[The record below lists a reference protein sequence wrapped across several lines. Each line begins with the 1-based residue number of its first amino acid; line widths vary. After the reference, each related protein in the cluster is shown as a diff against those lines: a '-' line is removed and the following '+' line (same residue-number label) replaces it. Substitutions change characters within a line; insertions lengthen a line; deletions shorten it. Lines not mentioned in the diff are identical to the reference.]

1 MTDTS
6 KDAADAAQPKPSHN
20 FKLSSPL
27 AMLGIG
33 SVGAFIALCIA
44 NGLDMFQGV
53 IVPSHFLSEDM
64 IQSRFVSIIVAAIG
78 GFGLGWFLSP
88 KAKAFRILL
97 IGALVGG
104 VCFFTIVD
112 YGALG
117 WTAAS
122 VGASA
127 AFFVGIGYW
136 LRNATKGMAERFR
149 EPPTTF
155 GSAKWADEQELHS
168 KELVGKTGVR
178 LGRFKSSVSHLSVH
192 YTDDQHGVTVGASRT
207 KKGTS
212 FIIPNLLT
220 YEGSVLVL
228 DPKGENAMTTAK
240 QRKLMG
246 QEVHVVD
253 PYGITGMKSSHFNP
267 LDWLVK
273 GDVDIGDNGMILADA
288 MIQSMGGDQQFWDE
302 EGKALLLGATVHV
315 ATAPS
320 MEGKRNLGEVRRL
333 LMTGGEE
340 LQELFKDMAQ
350 SPYPVVRSAGLR
362 CLQKDEKL
370 LANVL
375 ATVQSHT
382 HFLDSPRLQQSLSKS
397 DFKFEDLKTKKMTI
411 YLVLPADKLSSH
423 GRWLRLLIQQA
434 LTVNAR
440 NIEVIPEKPILFIL
454 DEMPILGRM
463 PMIETAFG
471 LMAGF
476 GMQLHIIC
484 QSATQLKNIYKDNW
498 EVFFSNAGV
507 IQYLGSQDEFTS
519 EYFSKLCGVTTVWNW
534 SSAMARAFSVTSGK
548 DTSKSNSTT
557 NTDTTSATQRRLA
570 FADELRRMDENQQL
584 LLIRKCNPILAE
596 KQDWFL
602 DPELKDLGVNLYAK
616 D

>member
-6 KDAADAAQPKPSHN
+6 KIAADAAQPKLPQYL
-20 FKLSSPL
+20 KLNNPL
-27 AMLGIG
+27 TMLGIG

-44 NGLDMFQGV
+44 NGVGIFEGV
-53 IVPSHFLSEDM
+53 ILPSHYFGEGVL
-64 IQSRFVSIIVAAIG
+64 QSRFISIGAAAIG

-97 IGALVGG
+97 VGILIGCL
-104 VCFFTIVD
+104 CFFTIVD

-117 WTAAS
+117 WSAAS

-127 AFFVGIGYW
+127 AFFVGLGYW
-136 LRNATKGMAERFR
+136 LRNATKGMADRFR

-155 GSAKWADEQELHS
+155 GSAKWADEQELND
-168 KELVGKTGVR
+168 KALIGKTGIR
-178 LGRFKSSVSHLSVH
+178 LGAFKSSVSHVPVH

-220 YEGSVLVL
+220 YTGATMVI
-228 DPKGENAMTTAK
+228 DQKGENSMITAEH
-240 QRKLMG
+240 RRRLG

-253 PYGITGMKSSHFNP
+253 PNGITGIKSSCFNP
-267 LDWLVK
+267 MDWLVK
-273 GDVDIGDNGMILADA
+273 GDVDIGDNAMILADA
-288 MIQSMGGDQQFWDE
+288 MIQSTGGDQQFWDE
-302 EGKALLLGATVHV
+302 EGKALLVGVTVHV

-320 MEGKRNLGEVRRL
+320 MEGKRNLGEVRKL
-333 LMTGGEE
+333 LMKGGEE

-350 SPYPVVRSAGLR
+350 SPYPIVRSAGLR
-362 CLQKDEKL
+362 CLQKEEKL

-397 DFKFEDLKTKKMTI
+397 DFKFEDLKTKPMTI

-440 NIEVIPEKPILFIL
+440 NIEVKPEKPILFIL
-454 DEMPILGRM
+454 DEMPTLGRM

-534 SSAMARAFSVTSGK
+534 SSAMARAFSITHSK
-548 DTSKSNSTT
+548 ETSKSSSTT
-557 NTDTTSATQRRLA
+557 TTDTTSATQRKLA
-570 FADELRRMDENQQL
+570 FADELRRMDDNQQL